1 MIANIFDCVTHT
13 SSLEDLSSRWP
24 LGVEAC
30 AERNKVKSVPPFAV
44 HLNDVIPE
52 RAGRAKRCWNEIRA
66 CPCGAVPTTTG
77 PFGGHQSA
85 ARLGS
90 MTRTGEH
97 AQNPFI

>member
-1 MIANIFDCVTHT
+1 MKFRVY
-13 SSLEDLSSRWP
+13 
-24 LGVEAC
+24 
-30 AERNKVKSVPPFAV
+30 RNV
-44 HLNDVIPE
+44 NDVIPG

-66 CPCGAVPTTTG
+66 CPCGAAPTKMTG

-90 MTRTGEH
+90 ITRTAEH